1 MNACI
6 VGWAHTPFGR
16 LESEDIESLIT
27 RVTREAIADAGLQA
41 KDIDEIYLGHF
52 GEGFV
57 RERFLSSIPLQASD
71 DLRFT
76 PSTRVENACA
86 TGSAALHQGMNSIA
100 AKRAKGVPGGGAEK
114 MTEVR
119 GPQGADILNGSA

>member
-16 LESEDIESLIT
+16 LEQDDIESLIR
-27 RVTREAIADAGLQA
+27 RVTLEAIADAGLEP

-57 RERFLSSIPLQASD
+57 KERFLSSLPLQASD
-71 DLRFT
+71 EMRFT

-86 TGSAALHQGMNSIA
+86 TGSAALHQGLNSIA
-100 AKRAKGVPGGGAEK
+100 AGRSKVVLVVGAEK
-114 MTEVR
+114 MT
-119 GPQGADILNGSA
+119 